1 MVEDTVGIISERLNI
16 VTKSSHQ
23 LERRDLIFSLLNE
36 GLTQREIADHLNDLG
51 IEKPRGGT
59 YSKSDVGMSIMK
71 WRKREERK
79 EVHTH
84 FLKSV
89 RVVFLK

>member
-1 MVEDTVGIISERLNI
+1 MEVTVGIISERMNL
-16 VTKSSHQ
+16 VTKSSHH
-23 LERRDLIFSLLNE
+23 LERRDLIFSLIDE
-36 GLTQREIADHLNDLG
+36 GYTYRQIAEYLNDSG
-51 IEKPRGGT
+51 MEKPRGGT
-59 YSKSDVGMSIMK
+59 YSKSDVGMSVMK
-71 WRKREERK
+71 WRRREERK